1 MCVNQRVRSKQYVKY
16 FYCTV
21 QKREVILEE
30 CKKCCN
36 KEYKK
41 AKPIRKKKKAVGAFK
56 EFSIMPES
64 SLYSIKREIGLDRH
78 EVFYGNGKRE
88 ISIREGM
95 VIFLTPKKHNM
106 SDNGIHF
113 NREFDLEVKRIA
125 QRKYE
130 ETHTREEFIRTFGKS
145 YLL

>member
-1 MCVNQRVRSKQYVKY
+1 MCVNQRVRSKKYIKY
-16 FYCTV
+16 FYCTL
-21 QKREVILEE
+21 QKKKILFEE
-30 CKKCCN
+30 CEKCKN

-41 AKPIRKKKKAVGAFK
+41 VKPIKKRKPKNIIK

-64 SLYSIKREIGLDRH
+64 DLYSTKREIGLDRH

-106 SDNGIHF
+106 SDEGIHF
-113 NREFDLEVKRIA
+113 NREFDLKVKRIA

-130 ETHTREEFIRTFGKS
+130 ETHTREEFIQIFGKS
-145 YLL
+145 YL